1 MVRLTRNNSRA
12 IDTFFI
18 LALLAL
24 FAITSFFVII
34 IGARQYHSIA
44 NQMTE
49 NYETRTASS
58 YLVEKFNQN
67 DVAGSV
73 SITDVEGIP
82 AITLTQTIH
91 EQDYTTYIYAYEG
104 YLREITVSEGT
115 VITPASGQKIVEA
128 AALNIKAFSNNLYCF
143 TLTDSYGNTC
153 PVYISWNA
161 K

>member
-1 MVRLTRNNSRA
+1 MVRLNRNNSHA

-44 NQMTE
+44 DQMTQ

-67 DVAGSV
+67 DIAGSV
-73 SITDVEGIP
+73 SITEIDGIP
-82 AITLTQTIH
+82 AIALTQTVNN
-91 EQDYTTYIYAYEG
+91 QNYTTYIYAYEG
-104 YLREITVSEGT
+104 YLRETTVSEGT
-115 VITPASGQKIVEA
+115 AITPSYGQKIIEA
-128 AALNIKAFSNNLYCF
+128 VSLKINLCSNHLYCF
-143 TLTDSYGNTC
+143 TLTDTYGNTC
-153 PVYISWNA
+153 PIYISWNA

>member
-1 MVRLTRNNSRA
+1 MVRLNRDSSRA

-24 FAITSFFVII
+24 FSITSFFVII

-44 NQMTE
+44 DRMTE

-58 YLVEKFNQN
+58 YLVEKFHQH
-67 DVAGSV
+67 DITGSV
-73 SITDVEGIP
+73 SIVDLDGVQAVSLMQSVNGSR
-82 AITLTQTIH
+82 
-91 EQDYTTYIYAYEG
+91 YSTYIYAYDG

-115 VITPASGQKIVEA
+115 DISPESGQKIIEA
-128 AALNIKAFSNNLYCF
+128 SALSIEACSNNLYCF
-143 TLTDSYGNTC
+143 TLTDTYGNDC